1 MTATDL
7 FLLPPCQ
14 IRLVN
19 RVSRDIVVET
29 ELAVKVNRHQNIS
42 VFLAVKQ
49 PYSTEGYTDRPSQEG
64 REDVPSELSF
74 LVSAS
79 EADPTPVCDA
89 FEQGDSPG
97 TDLIHGH

>member
-14 IRLVN
+14 IRLVK

-49 PYSTEGYTDRPSQEG
+49 PYSTEGLRIPIDPARKVARMYQ
-64 REDVPSELSF
+64 
-74 LVSAS
+74 AS
-79 EADPTPVCDA
+79 WA
-89 FEQGDSPG
+89 F
-97 TDLIHGH
+97 

>member
-1 MTATDL
+1 MK
-7 FLLPPCQ
+7 
-14 IRLVN
+14 

-29 ELAVKVNRHQNIS
+29 ELAVKVNRHQYIS

-74 LVSAS
+74 LVSVA

-89 FEQGDSPG
+89 FQRGELPG
-97 TDLIHGH
+97 TDLIHH